1 MFYLL
6 LPLQFLCVTT
16 NLNEP
21 INLARSILLVFA
33 VTIFVIAFPDVL
45 KAKNKFMYLL
55 LILPGIYVI
64 SALAN
69 KQNPILALLGNY
81 NRNFGILTFI
91 AVGLLVLITASSTLK
106 TNAFL
111 NYGIWPITT
120 LAVIYSYMQSFN
132 VDPLV
137 WAETDRTVLTL
148 GNSDYAA
155 SFLGMLII
163 VPLYGF
169 FAYSNKL
176 VKASMVPLLWLINNA
191 GLNSQ
196 AYQYRVIALVSVIVF
211 FVVYFWEKITALP
224 KVFTGGSFLG
234 LLGLGTFFILSN
246 KAELISRTSFEDRI
260 SQQKMGISM
269 FSDHPIFGVGIDQ
282 MQRYMPMYLKPIDIV
297 KNGSDVVPDKTHN
310 TFIDHL
316 AHGGIFAGLVF
327 TVFIIFSLF
336 IVFQLMRKTD
346 KKENRPLI
354 ALLAGIW
361 VAYVAQQF
369 ISTDEVMLMI
379 MPFMAFGVICKLYF
393 SGDEPPSNAKKKLSG
408 NNSNLLIRG
417 VMSVLL
423 LVISI
428 VGGQAIYYDSQAKK
442 ILAHEIMN
450 GDIALS
456 TIKSF
461 PNPKS
466 TEQIIVDAMSNLQN
480 CPFALIASDELLKID
495 DRSSQAWYVKTL
507 CVDSIGDR
515 KTALTL
521 IEKAIALQ
529 PVNLRY
535 LEAKFKLM
543 ASIGDA
549 TAATGVLEKMKS
561 INPNLP
567 NYADLEVLLK
577 VPVTK

>member
-33 VTIFVIAFPDVL
+33 VTIFGLANPEVL
-45 KAKNKFMYLL
+45 KAKNKYMYLL
-55 LILPGIYVI
+55 LILPGIYLF

-69 KQNPILALLGNY
+69 KQNPVLALLGNY

-91 AVGLLVLITASSTLK
+91 AVGLLVLITANSKMK

-111 NYGIWPITT
+111 NYGVWPITA
-120 LAVIYSYMQSFN
+120 LAVIYSYVQSFD

-155 SFLGMLII
+155 SFLGMLIV

-211 FVVYFWEKITALP
+211 FVVYFWEKIAGLP
-224 KVFTGGSFLG
+224 KVLTGGSLLG
-234 LLGLGTFFILSN
+234 LLGLTTYFILSN

-269 FSDHPIFGVGIDQ
+269 FTDHPIFGVGIDQ
-282 MQRYMPMYLKPIDIV
+282 MWRYMPMYLKPIDIV
-297 KNGSDVVPDKTHN
+297 KNGPDVVPDKTHN

-327 TVFIIFSLF
+327 TVFIIFSLV

-369 ISTDEVMLMI
+369 ISTDEIMLMI
-379 MPFMAFGVICKLYF
+379 TPFMAFGLMCKLYF
-393 SGDEPPSNAKKKLSG
+393 SEEESSGTSQKRLSG
-408 NNSNLLIRG
+408 DNSNLLIRG

-423 LVISI
+423 LVVSI
-428 VGGQAIYYDSQAKK
+428 VGGQAIYYDSQVKK
-442 ILAHEIMN
+442 IFTREIMN

-456 TIKSF
+456 TIKGF
-461 PNPKS
+461 PNPKT
-466 TEQIIVDAMSNLQN
+466 TEAIIVDAMSNLQN
-480 CPFALIASDELLKID
+480 CPFALVATDELLKVD
-495 DRSSQAWYVKTL
+495 DRSAQAWYIKTL
-507 CVDSIGDR
+507 CVDSTGDR
-515 KTALTL
+515 KSALAL
-521 IEKAIALQ
+521 IDKAVALQ
-529 PVNLRY
+529 PINLRY

-543 ASIGDA
+543 ASIGDFA
-549 TAATGVLEKMKS
+549 GASLVLEKIKS
-561 INPNLP
+561 INPNLA
-567 NYADLEVLLK
+567 NLADLEALLK
-577 VPVTK
+577 KPALS

>member
-6 LPLQFLCVTT
+6 LPLQFLCITPD
-16 NLNEP
+16 LNEGV
-21 INLARSILLVFA
+21 NLARSLFLIAA
-33 VTIFVIAFPDVL
+33 VTIFVIAFPEAL

-91 AVGLLVLITASSTLK
+91 AIGLLVLIAASSK
-106 TNAFL
+106 SKASSFI
-111 NYGIWPITT
+111 NYGVWPITA
-120 LAVIYSYMQSFN
+120 LAVTYSYMQSFN
-132 VDPLV
+132 LDPLV

-176 VKASMVPLLWLINNA
+176 IKASMVPLLWLINNA

-196 AYQYRVIALVSVIVF
+196 AYQYRVIALISVIVF
-211 FVVYFWEKITALP
+211 IVVYFWEKIDALP
-224 KVFTGGSFLG
+224 KVLTGGSLVG
-234 LLGLGTFFILSN
+234 LLGLVTFFVLSN
-246 KAELISRTSFEDRI
+246 RAELISRTSFEDRI

-269 FSDHPIFGVGIDQ
+269 FSDHPIIGVGIDQ
-282 MQRYMPMYLKPIDIV
+282 MWRYMPMYLKPIDIV
-297 KNGSDVVPDKTHN
+297 KNGPDVVPDKTHN

-327 TVFIIFSLF
+327 TVFIIFSLV
-336 IVFQLMRKTD
+336 IVLLLMRKTD
-346 KKENRPLI
+346 KKENRSLI

-379 MPFMAFGVICKLYF
+379 MPFMAFGLMCKLYF
-393 SGDEPPSNAKKKLSG
+393 SGDEPPSNAKKKSIS
-408 NNSNLLIRG
+408 NNPNVLIRG

-428 VGGQAIYYDSQAKK
+428 VGGQAIYYDSQVKK
-442 ILAHEIMN
+442 ILTHEIMN

-461 PNPKS
+461 PNPKT
-466 TEQIIVDAMSNLQN
+466 TEAIIVDAMSNLQN
-480 CPFALIASDELLKID
+480 CPFANIASDELLKID

-507 CVDSIGDR
+507 CVDSTGDR

-521 IEKAIALQ
+521 IEKAIAFQ

-543 ASIGDA
+543 ASIGNT

-567 NYADLEVLLK
+567 GYADLEALLK

>member
-6 LPLQFLCVTT
+6 LPLQFLCITPS
-16 NLNEP
+16 LNDGV
-21 INLARSILLVFA
+21 NLARSILLALA
-33 VTIFVIAFPDVL
+33 VTIFVIAQPEVL

-64 SALAN
+64 SAVAN
-69 KQNPILALLGNY
+69 KQNPGLALLGNY
-81 NRNFGILTFI
+81 NRNFGIFTLI
-91 AVGLLVLITASSTLK
+91 AVGLLVLITANSKIKVS
-106 TNAFL
+106 AFL
-111 NYGIWPITT
+111 NYGVWPIIA
-120 LAVIYSYMQSFN
+120 LAVIYSYMQSFD
-132 VDPLV
+132 VDPFV
-137 WAETDRTVLTL
+137 WVETDRTVLTL

-155 SFLGMLII
+155 SFLAMLIV
-163 VPLYGF
+163 VPIYGF
-169 FAYSNKL
+169 FAYPNKL
-176 VKASMVPLLWLINNA
+176 VKALMIPLLWLINNA

-211 FVVYFWEKITALP
+211 LVVYFWEKIAALP
-224 KVFTGGSFLG
+224 KLLTGGSVVG
-234 LLGLGTFFILSN
+234 LLGFALYFVLSN

-269 FSDHPIFGVGIDQ
+269 FLDHPIFGVGIEQ
-282 MQRYMPMYLKPIDIV
+282 MWRYIPTYLKPIDIL

-310 TFIDHL
+310 IFIDHL
-316 AHGGIFAGLVF
+316 AHGGILAGLVF
-327 TVFIIFSLF
+327 TAFIVFSVI

-361 VAYVAQQF
+361 AAYVAQQF

-379 MPFMAFGVICKLYF
+379 MPFMAFGLMCKLYF
-393 SGDEPPSNAKKKLSG
+393 SEEEPSSKSQKKLTG

-428 VGGQAIYYDSQAKK
+428 VGGQAIYYDSQVKK
-442 ILAHEIMN
+442 ILTREIMN

-461 PNPKS
+461 PNPKT
-466 TEQIIVDAMSNLQN
+466 TEAIIVDAMSNLQN
-480 CPFALIASDELLKID
+480 CPFAIAAADELLKID
-495 DRSSQAWYVKTL
+495 DRSSQAWYIKTL
-507 CVDSIGDR
+507 CVDATGDR
-515 KTALTL
+515 KTALTF
-521 IEKAIALQ
+521 IENAIEFQ
-529 PVNLRY
+529 PINTRY
-535 LEAKFKLM
+535 LEAKFKLL
-543 ASIGDA
+543 ASLGDLDGA
-549 TAATGVLEKMKS
+549 NSVLETIKT

-567 NYADLEVLLK
+567 NLADLQALLK
-577 VPVTK
+577 VPATD